1 MLHGVSLTD
10 YIYFNFYEL
19 RNDSNIISR
28 GFVSRIV
35 IEGNETIDQFP
46 N

>member
-1 MLHGVSLTD
+1 MLSVL
-10 YIYFNFYEL
+10 L
-19 RNDSNIISR
+19 RDDSNIISR
-28 GFVSRIV
+28 GFVPGTV